1 MIQTRSLSRELALLL
16 LEQISDENIE
26 SLEVLSLDKILNK
39 AIDTLMHYW
48 REELDNCSNLIELAQ
63 DDLIGDE
70 DNELRSMQN
79 NKTKDYLKK
88 CLNKEE
94 LILNNLSDSI
104 ELVRI
109 IALSDHIQIRK
120 EALKRVKLIKNNFN
134 NIDDKLNNVM
144 EGWRLGRL
152 PKIDRDILRI
162 AFVELNYLNIPIA
175 VACNEAVNLANK
187 YSDEQGRKMIN
198 GILRRLQDNLFL
210 VKK

>member
-109 IALSDHIQIRK
+109 IALSDHIQIRE

>member
-70 DNELRSMQN
+70 DNEFRSMKN
-79 NKTKDYLKK
+79 NRTKDYLKK

-109 IALSDHIQIRK
+109 ISLSDHIQIRE
-120 EALKRVKLIKNNFN
+120 EALKRVKLIKKNLN
-134 NIDDKLNNVM
+134 NIDDKLNYVM

-162 AFVELNYLNIPIA
+162 AFVELNFLNIPIA

-198 GILRRLQDNLFL
+198 GILRKLQDNLFL
-210 VKK
+210 IKK